1 MPQHKSAVKR
11 VRQTE
16 KRRNRNRVHKARV
29 RTLIKDLRATT
40 SRGEAQEKLN
50 EVKALLDRM
59 ATRKQMQPNAA
70 ARAKSQLERFVGTLS

>member
-1 MPQHKSAVKR
+1 MPQHKSAIKR

-16 KRRNRNRVHKARV
+16 KRRLRNRVHKMRV

-40 SRGEAQEKLN
+40 SRQEAETRLN

-59 ATRKQMQPNAA
+59 ATRKLMQPNAA
-70 ARAKSQLERFVGTLS
+70 ARTKSQLERFVHTLS